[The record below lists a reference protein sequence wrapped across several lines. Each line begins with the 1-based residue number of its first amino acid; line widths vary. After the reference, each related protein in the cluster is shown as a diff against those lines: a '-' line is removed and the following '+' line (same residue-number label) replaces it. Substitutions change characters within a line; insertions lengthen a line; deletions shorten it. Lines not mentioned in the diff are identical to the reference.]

1 MHEHESLSSQRGGKG
16 RVEEGSRLPVY
27 FLCHG
32 AGPWPWVP
40 EMRDWHAQMA
50 AGLRDIPR
58 QLGRKPKA
66 VLLISAHWEEPV
78 FTVQSAAQPGMLY
91 DYGGFPPHTYSVQ
104 YRSPGA
110 PELASRVQQLLAQA
124 GIEVSEDSQRGYD
137 HGMFAPMAVIYPQ
150 ADVPVLQLSLRSNLN
165 ATEHLAVGRA
175 LAPLRG
181 EGVLIIGS
189 GSSYHNMRTFGPMGR
204 APSSMFDDW
213 LAETLMQVTS
223 AERSQRLAQW
233 EQAPG
238 ARVAHPREEHLLPLM
253 VVVGAAE
260 QDEARRVYFEEAFM
274 DSATVSSYCLQGRAQ
289 G

>member
-1 MHEHESLSSQRGGKG
+1 MHEHESLSSQRGGNG
-16 RVEEGSRLPVY
+16 RLEEGSRLPVY

-40 EMRDWHAQMA
+40 QMRDWHAQMA

-78 FTVQSAAQPGMLY
+78 FTVQSAAHPGMLY

-110 PELASRVQQLLAQA
+110 PELASRVQLLLAQA
-124 GIEVSEDSQRGYD
+124 GIEVGEDSQRGYD

-189 GSSYHNMRTFGPMGR
+189 GSSYHNMRTFGSMGR
-204 APSSMFDDW
+204 APSILFDDW

-238 ARVAHPREEHLLPLM
+238 ARMAHPREEHLLPLM

>member
-1 MHEHESLSSQRGGKG
+1 MHKHESLSSQRGGKG

-50 AGLRDIPR
+50 AGLCDIPR

-124 GIEVSEDSQRGYD
+124 CIEVSEDSQRGYD

-204 APSSMFDDW
+204 APSRLFDDW

-238 ARVAHPREEHLLPLM
+238 ARMAHPREEHLLPLM

>member
-1 MHEHESLSSQRGGKG
+1 MSEGASVSVPMNSDG
-16 RVEEGSRLPVY
+16 RMPAY

-58 QLGRKPKA
+58 QLRCTPRA

-91 DYGGFPPHTYSVQ
+91 DYGGFPPHTYSLH

-110 PELASRVQQLLAQA
+110 PELASRVLQLLAHSGIQA
-124 GIEVSEDSQRGYD
+124 HADGQRGYD

-150 ADVPVLQLSLRSNLN
+150 ADVPVLQLSLRSDLN
-165 ATEHLAVGRA
+165 AAEHLALGRA
-175 LAPLRG
+175 LAPLRD

-189 GSSYHNMRTFGPMGR
+189 GSSYHNMRTFGPIGR
-204 APSSMFDDW
+204 APSKLFDDW
-213 LAETLMQVTS
+213 LAETLMQVTP
-223 AERSQRLAQW
+223 AERSQRLADWQA
-233 EQAPG
+233 APG
-238 ARVAHPREEHLLPLM
+238 ARMAHPREEHLLPLM

-260 QDEARRVYFEEAFM
+260 QETARRVYFEEAFM
-274 DSATVSSYCLQGRAQ
+274 NSATVSSYRLQAESER
-289 G
+289 

>member
-1 MHEHESLSSQRGGKG
+1 
-16 RVEEGSRLPVY
+16 
-27 FLCHG
+27 
-32 AGPWPWVP
+32 
-40 EMRDWHAQMA
+40 MA

-110 PELASRVQQLLAQA
+110 PELASRVQQLLVQA
-124 GIEVSEDSQRGYD
+124 GIEVGEDSQRGYD

-189 GSSYHNMRTFGPMGR
+189 GSSYHNMRTFGPMGG
-204 APSSMFDDW
+204 
-213 LAETLMQVTS
+213 
-223 AERSQRLAQW
+223 
-233 EQAPG
+233 G
-238 ARVAHPREEHLLPLM
+238 AFHP
-253 VVVGAAE
+253 V
-260 QDEARRVYFEEAFM
+260 
-274 DSATVSSYCLQGRAQ
+274 
-289 G
+289 